1 MANLG
6 NRSPVTSVSRTGP
19 LRRFALGI
27 LLGAC
32 ALGALGQETPTEYDV
47 KAAYLFNFAKF
58 LEWPAE
64 AFAGRQAPLTLCIAG
79 RDPFGAALAAY
90 DRRTVQSRELRLRH
104 GVTLEG
110 LSGCHMLFVA
120 DSEERQLRRILRA
133 ALELPIVTV
142 SDIEGFA
149 DAGGVIG
156 LVTGEKRVQFEVN
169 LASAQQAR
177 VKVSSQ
183 LLRIARNTRGRFQ

>member
-1 MANLG
+1 M
-6 NRSPVTSVSRTGP
+6 TKIGP
-19 LRRFALGI
+19 LRRIALGI

-32 ALGALGQETPTEYDV
+32 ALSALGQETPTEYDV

-58 LEWPAE
+58 FEWPAE
-64 AFAGRQAPLTLCIAG
+64 AFADRQAPLALCIAG

-90 DRRTVQSRELRLRH
+90 DRRTVQTRELRVRR
-104 GVTLEG
+104 GVALG
-110 LSGCHMLFVA
+110 DLSGCHILFVA
-120 DSEERQLRRILRA
+120 ESEERQLRRILQA
-133 ALELPIVTV
+133 TLDLPIVTV

-149 DAGGVIG
+149 DSGGIIG

-169 LASAQQAR
+169 LVSAQQAR